1 MEQHTSNPTKEKEL
15 LYRPAC
21 PQTRNSPATA
31 FPAAELT
38 AKEEDSVA
46 CFCPAKSSPSYID
59 LPANFTPAN
68 FLTIQTKLSSGAGQ
82 KPKGCLGVLE
92 CMYANLQLQTQLAQ
106 RQIAILENL
115 QASLSQPGSG
125 RESKNC
131 SLPGLCCK
139 LLLNHLPQFHK

>member
-1 MEQHTSNPTKEKEL
+1 MKLRKKVCHSPCVPSLRSQPSPFTQGFRNETKEK
-15 LYRPAC
+15 
-21 PQTRNSPATA
+21 
-31 FPAAELT
+31 